1 MPYALDQ
8 VILRRVG
15 RARFAILLALLPVT
29 AAVVGFLALR
39 QVPHA
44 AEFAGIVAV
53 AAAVGVQA
61 RGVHDEGPPNPG

>member
-1 MPYALDQ
+1 M
-8 VILRRVG
+8 
-15 RARFAILLALLPVT
+15 LALLPVT